1 MNIYKKVLAAAL
13 STVLASGALAGCG
26 GSGNSNSSNSSS
38 EAGSSSSGEEST
50 QAATD
55 FPVKDITIVVPYD
68 AGGGVD
74 LTTRAMTEAA
84 GSDYF
89 NGHSFIV
96 QNMSGGGG
104 SVGQTYVANADPD
117 GYTLLAYTSSV
128 VNNPQLKEVTFDYT
142 DFKTLGM
149 VCIDPEV
156 LLIPTS
162 ADYQTYEEFLEYAEN
177 NIVKVSTSGAMT
189 SHHIFGAKLANILG
203 VEFNYIH
210 CDSAAVQKQEL
221 LGGHCDAAI
230 FPLSEIQSEI
240 QDGSVIALG
249 IATEERDENIPDVPT
264 FKELGIDLVDG
275 AFRGFAVSADV
286 PDDVYQ
292 VLRDTIDEIITSDE
306 FISNMENAGIP
317 YSYLNA
323 EDFQAFADESS
334 EALAEVLPLLSE
346 E

>member
-1 MNIYKKVLAAAL
+1 MKHFNKFLTVAFTAVLA
-13 STVLASGALAGCG
+13 VGALAGCSKEDSA
-26 GSGNSNSSNSSS
+26 SGND
-38 EAGSSSSGEEST
+38 G
-50 QAATD
+50 TD
-55 FPVKDITIVVPYD
+55 FPKKDITIVVPYD

-74 LTTRAMTEAA
+74 LTTRAFTEAA
-84 GSDYF
+84 GKDYF
-89 NGHSFIV
+89 NGHSVIV
-96 QNMSGGGG
+96 QNMAGGGG
-104 SVGQTYVANADPD
+104 SVGQTYVANADAD

-128 VNNPQLKEVTFDYT
+128 VNNPQLKEVTFDYS

-149 VCIDPEV
+149 VCIDPEI

-162 ADYQTYEEFLEYAEN
+162 AEYQNYEEFVEYAEN
-177 NIVKVSTSGAMT
+177 NTVKVSTSGAMT
-189 SHHIFGAKLANILG
+189 SHHIFGAKLASELG

-264 FKELGIDLVDG
+264 FKELGVDLVDG
-275 AFRGFAVSADV
+275 AFRGFAVSKDV
-286 PDDVYQ
+286 PDEVYQ
-292 VLRDTIDEIITSDE
+292 VLRDTFDEIITSEE
-306 FISNMENAGIP
+306 FITNMKNSGIP
-317 YSYLNA
+317 YTYMNA
-323 EDFQAFADESS
+323 EDFQVFADESS
-334 EALAEVLPLLSE
+334 KALEEVIPLLSE